1 VMSERGVLAAVLG
14 WAEWLAPPAAPTV
27 PLAAVCAGLPLQATR
42 ARTQQPGTMINNPL
56 SGTQLA

>member
-1 VMSERGVLAAVLG
+1 
-14 WAEWLAPPAAPTV
+14 V

-56 SGTQLA
+56 SSTRLA